1 MWIWVLSFSLVDDA
15 ALCCFG
21 IWSFPFYLVVDTH
34 IGDLHQ
40 TLLSLVNREIPQADL
55 LWMCLTHH

>member
-15 ALCCFG
+15 ALCYFG
-21 IWSFPFYLVVDTH
+21 IWPFPFYLVMDAH

-40 TLLSLVNREIPQADL
+40 TLPCFVDRGIPKLICSGCA
-55 LWMCLTHH
+55 